1 MTVAGDGTDHPA
13 GSLATSPLLSEAGV
27 NLYVQLAQRLRSAIQ
42 AGELRRGDPIPSE
55 HQLCRTYGVSRP
67 TVRRAIE
74 ALVEDG
80 LLVKRQG
87 MGTFVAKLKLLQPQG
102 RVIGFSERMRRNGL
116 EPSSRVLEHLVLAGK
131 TVDPAALR
139 ALDVSTDDNVV
150 RLVRL
155 RLANGEPVLLE
166 TIYLPLTRFPA
177 LESVDFERE
186 SLYAVLLDRYGAN
199 ISYIR
204 ESLEPVILT
213 AHEAALLWT
222 QAGTPGM
229 LAHIVTFDQHGVPA
243 EYSISLVR
251 GDRCQYEIELAP
263 EGERHG
269 GGWRIRQTQLDVEPS
284 RSLLKGS

>member
-1 MTVAGDGTDHPA
+1 MTTEIPGETVDPDGNSS
-13 GSLATSPLLSEAGV
+13 GPLLSSRGGA
-27 NLYVQLAQRLRSAIQ
+27 NLYIQLSDLLRSAIQ

-74 ALVEDG
+74 VLVEDG

-116 EPSSRVLEHLVLAGK
+116 EPSSRVLEQLVLSGK
-131 TVDPAALR
+131 TVDPAAVR
-139 ALDVSTDDNVV
+139 ALNVSTDDDVV

-166 TIYLPLTRFPA
+166 TIHLPLARFPS
-177 LESVDFERE
+177 LDTVDFERE
-186 SLYAVLLDRYGAN
+186 SLYKVLLERYGSN

-222 QAGTPGM
+222 QPGTPGM

-263 EGERHG
+263 NGQSVG
-269 GGWRIRQTQLDVEPS
+269 GGWRIRQTQLEVGTQS
-284 RSLLKGS
+284 